1 MIEQLA
7 IVEYF
12 QRVHGGVL
20 EGIAFWSFPQDTYE
34 FLPELSEGKSLFPEV
49 VELAFHDASP
59 LYLSW
64 MQTGDDHHLGVTAER
79 FWGKFS
85 LDRICMREVD
95 LVPRLVGSH
104 LTSMRAYTSPQVT
117 EKRIVAIEHNFTC
130 ARGEVVDFWVATGT
144 ASDRGLLGADV
155 IASIS
160 KPPDMTELLSVIEL
174 GAD

>member
-1 MIEQLA
+1 MIEELKVA
-7 IVEYF
+7 DYF
-12 QRVHGGVL
+12 QRVHGAVL

-34 FLPELSEGKSLFPEV
+34 FLPEFSEGKCLFPEV
-49 VELAFHDASP
+49 VELAFLDASP

-64 MQTGDDHHLGVTAER
+64 MQTGHDHHLGVTTER

-144 ASDRGLLGADV
+144 ASNRRLLGDEV